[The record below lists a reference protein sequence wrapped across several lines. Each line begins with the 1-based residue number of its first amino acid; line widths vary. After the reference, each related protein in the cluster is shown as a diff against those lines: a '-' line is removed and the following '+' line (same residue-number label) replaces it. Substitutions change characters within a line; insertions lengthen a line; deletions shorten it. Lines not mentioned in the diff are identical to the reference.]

1 MHKPIVRDEKKWKSD
16 VFGTPIQET
25 VNRKILAKE
34 DAGKE
39 KLWGYDNMLDTYQKK
54 ANLASALSKKT
65 VIKEVPNVLA
75 EDRFAKEMYGNSAYK
90 PTKKGD
96 GSLMTSAADW
106 RNCH

>member
-1 MHKPIVRDEKKWKSD
+1 MHKPIVRDEKKWKSE

-54 ANLASALSKKT
+54 ANLASALSRKT
-65 VIKEVPNVLA
+65 VLKEIPNVLA
-75 EDRFAKEMYGNSAYK
+75 EDRF
-90 PTKKGD
+90 T
-96 GSLMTSAADW
+96 
-106 RNCH
+106 